1 MSLKLRDLIRQV
13 RACKT
18 AAEERAVIAKESA
31 MIRTAI
37 REEQEQY
44 RHRNVAKLLFM
55 HMLGY
60 PTHFGQLECMKLVAS
75 PHFPEKRIGYLGMML
90 LLSEQAD
97 VLMLA
102 TNSLKNDLNSDNRFI
117 AGLALCAIGNLATSD
132 MSRDLVPEVD
142 KHLVSPKPYLR
153 KKACLAMARCL
164 TKCPDMLEDFVERVV
179 SLLNDRTHG
188 VLITVVQLMTRV
200 LVMDNEYH
208 AYTAEEEGGGGGE
221 QKATTAVD
229 SACRTAFLK
238 LVPTLVKLLRNLLS
252 MGYSPDHDVGG
263 ISDPFLQVQILTL
276 FRLLGANNVKASEEM
291 NDVLAQVATN
301 TETSKNAG
309 NAILYECVQ
318 TIMAIK
324 SDDGLRVLAVNI
336 LGRFLLNRDNN
347 IRYVA
352 LNTLAR
358 CITDGRRGG
367 DNAVVVA
374 TAAAVVVDG
383 ENGGDNG
390 ANTAASALQ
399 RHRTTVVDCLRDPDI
414 SIRQRALELIYH
426 LVNQDNVEAL
436 TAELLNYLVLCP
448 REHRSDICTRILRV
462 VDRYS
467 PDDRWRVDTLITM
480 LTIAGR
486 ECSPNVQSSI
496 AVYISRSTED
506 LRAYSTHRL
515 LKAVRDDDGNQR
527 GLLNVGIWCIGEYG
541 DLLLRGH
548 SYDPPP
554 AKSKEVGGAV
564 TTTVSFEAL
573 EPSAVVDIVEGVT
586 GRTTIKNETK
596 ERALTCFAKLRERFA
611 GTTDAVTLERLQ
623 KMVERYEGS
632 HSLELQLRSI
642 EYGRLLNAITGVS
655 VRKRAPVNGGEEEDI
670 FGVGG
675 DGAGIETVSETVK
688 TAAKEALA
696 RMPVV
701 DVKLMQRKREERSGA
716 LRMSMADDPFGSE
729 NGSATGTVAPKTP
742 LSGGGGGDLLDLEDI
757 FGVSAPSTV
766 VPATKTNGILK
777 AAAVPHAA
785 MPSDVDLLSDI
796 FSMPSLASSGP
807 ASSTIAGEFD
817 MFSMP
822 SVAAPMT
829 VAPAIGNNFDMFA
842 PQPPVSSPFSPV
854 LSTSSSVGG
863 FDAFGATAPASATA
877 SLAAPMQVS
886 MTSALSGGA
895 LLPTSITPTTSIMSG
910 GASVGSASSL
920 SEGVTVP
927 GFTHQG
933 LTVEFQCT
941 KPDAWNKQNS
951 VLIAKFINTTDVPL
965 YGLHLQVAVPKYV
978 TMEMKPPTS
987 TTVPVTGGQAKTVTQ
1002 SISVTNTMLGTK
1014 NLMLKVKASFTFK
1027 GTKVEHTATCS
1038 GFPAGQ
1044 Y

>member
-37 REEQEQY
+37 REEQEHY

-102 TNSLKNDLNSDNRFI
+102 TNSLKNDLNSDNKFI
-117 AGLALCAIGNLATSD
+117 AGLALCAIGNLATAD
-132 MSRDLVPEVD
+132 MSRDLAPEVD
-142 KHLVSPKPYLR
+142 KHLGNSKPYLR

-164 TKCPDMLEDFVERVV
+164 TKCPDMVEDFVDRVV
-179 SLLNDRTHG
+179 SLLNDRSHG

-200 LVMDNEYH
+200 LIVDGDGEDVEYDEDDESP
-208 AYTAEEEGGGGGE
+208 A
-221 QKATTAVD
+221 
-229 SACRTAFLK
+229 RTAFLR
-238 LVPTLVKLLRNLLS
+238 LVPSLVKLLRNLLS

-276 FRLLGANNVKASEEM
+276 LRLLGAGNAKASEEM

-318 TIMAIK
+318 TIMAVE

-358 CITDGRRGG
+358 CIAEGHGG
-367 DNAVVVA
+367 
-374 TAAAVVVDG
+374 TVDSEG
-383 ENGGDNG
+383 EGEGEEGG
-390 ANTAASALQ
+390 NTAASALQ
-399 RHRTTVVDCLRDPDI
+399 RHRTTVVDCLKDPDV

-426 LVNQDNVEAL
+426 LVNADNVEDL

-448 REHRSDICTRILRV
+448 REHRSDICSRVLRV
-462 VDRYS
+462 VDEFS

-486 ECSPNVQSSI
+486 ECATNVQSSTV
-496 AVYISRSTED
+496 VYVSRSSED
-506 LRAYSTHRL
+506 LRAYSTHKL
-515 LKAVRDDDGNQR
+515 LKALRDDDGTQR

-541 DLLLRGH
+541 GLLLQPY
-548 SYDPPP
+548 SYNPP
-554 AKSKEVGGAV
+554 SSSGNLEEVADLSSLSAAETPV
-564 TTTVSFEAL
+564 TVSFMAL
-573 EPSAVVDIVEGVT
+573 EPMAVVEIVEGVMNRHT
-586 GRTTIKNETK
+586 CPMEVKQ
-596 ERALTCFAKLRERFA
+596 RALTCFTKLRERFA
-611 GTTDAVTLERLQ
+611 NTGDAATLEKLQ
-623 KMVERYEGS
+623 NLVEQHAGS
-632 HSLELQLRSI
+632 HSLELQLRSC
-642 EYGRLLNAITGVS
+642 EYGALINAIKGVS
-655 VRKRAPVNGGEEEDI
+655 IKRASDDGGEEDI
-670 FGVGG
+670 FGGG
-675 DGAGIETVSETVK
+675 GGGGSESVSETVVS
-688 TAAKEALA
+688 AAKEALA

-716 LRMSMADDPFGSE
+716 MMDGDMMDPFGGE
-729 NGSATGTVAPKTP
+729 DTAAAPAP
-742 LSGGGGGDLLDLEDI
+742 AASGGEPGLLDLDDIFGGGGGA
-757 FGVSAPSTV
+757 APA
-766 VPATKTNGILK
+766 PAALNGSSK
-777 AAAVPHAA
+777 AAAAPAKAEPAA
-785 MPSDVDLLSDI
+785 QSDVDLLSDI
-796 FSMPSLASSGP
+796 FS
-807 ASSTIAGEFD
+807 
-817 MFSMP
+817 
-822 SVAAPMT
+822 
-829 VAPAIGNNFDMFA
+829 APAVTAPAPAAAAGGFDVFGQPPAQPAPPVNDMFA
-842 PQPPVSSPFSPV
+842 PQPVAAPAPPPAQMGSPATVDPFAAPAAPAAQPQQPAIPSSP
-854 LSTSSSVGG
+854 VGG
-863 FDAFGATAPASATA
+863 
-877 SLAAPMQVS
+877 
-886 MTSALSGGA
+886 
-895 LLPTSITPTTSIMSG
+895 PTP
-910 GASVGSASSL
+910 
-920 SEGVTVP
+920 SEVTVQ
-927 GFTHQG
+927 GFSHQG
-933 LTVEFQCT
+933 LTVEFKCT
-941 KPDAWNKQNS
+941 KPDTWNKQNS
-951 VLIAKFINTTDVPL
+951 VLVARFINTTDAPL

-987 TTVPVTGGQAKTVTQ
+987 TTVPVTGGSSTKEVTQ
-1002 SISVTNTMLGTK
+1002 TVSVTNTQLGTK
-1014 NLMLKVKASFTFK
+1014 NLMLKLKASFTSK
-1027 GTKVEHTATCS
+1027 GNKVEHMATCS